1 MVHSEWS
8 GNYYPQ
14 KEPALITTEA
24 FIVQEQPHIT
34 QVLSPLSVMW
44 GCSLAIKVSIVTRPG
59 DLVVPDPFGRVFG

>member
-24 FIVQEQPHIT
+24 FIVQEQ
-34 QVLSPLSVMW
+34 VLSPLRVMW